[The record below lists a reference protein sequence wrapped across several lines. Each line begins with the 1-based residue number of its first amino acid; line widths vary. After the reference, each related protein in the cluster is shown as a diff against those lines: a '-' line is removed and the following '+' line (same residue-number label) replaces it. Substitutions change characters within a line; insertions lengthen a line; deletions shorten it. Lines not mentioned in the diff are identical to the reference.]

1 MLNNRFSW
9 KKCFL
14 NDFLTFIS
22 MSVPVLSDLIVL
34 GDPSFSVEA
43 NTLGS
48 RLEKDV
54 CSSQFICSKSWGKIV
69 IHIAIVLSIFR
80 NSFKGTT
87 DKYGVDYQSLSKTRV
102 VVIRWF
108 FIQHPNGH
116 IQPLRKPK
124 IEKFGDCAPVPTR
137 GAYNAFSHFHIFT
150 WYNTK
155 NLVCF
160 KHY

>member
-1 MLNNRFSW
+1 
-9 KKCFL
+9 
-14 NDFLTFIS
+14 

-48 RLEKDV
+48 RLEKDA

-102 VVIRWF
+102 VVIR
-108 FIQHPNGH
+108 
-116 IQPLRKPK
+116 
-124 IEKFGDCAPVPTR
+124 
-137 GAYNAFSHFHIFT
+137 
-150 WYNTK
+150 
-155 NLVCF
+155 
-160 KHY
+160 